1 MHCVVFTFEKM
12 TDTTPEFR
20 KIIHID
26 MDAFYASVE
35 QKDNPELKGKPIA
48 VGGSRQRG
56 VVAAA
61 SYEARAFGVHSALA
75 SSIAA
80 RRCPHLIFVK
90 PRFDRYKEI
99 SSQIM
104 DIFHHYTDLVEPLSL
119 DEAYLDVTYNKKEL
133 KSAIKIAMLIR
144 QEIKDKVGL
153 TASAG
158 ISFNK
163 FLAKTA
169 SDLDK
174 PDGLSVILPEQ
185 AIPFMEQLAI
195 DKFHGIGKV
204 TAKKMNEQGI
214 FTGADLMQL
223 ERSELIRRY
232 GKAGKHYYNIVTA
245 NDEREVKPDRIR
257 KSIGAENT
265 FSKDL
270 FEQAEV
276 EEALLQI
283 HETLMKRIISTGRKG
298 RTITLKIKYHD
309 FTVKTRSKSLDHFT
323 SSATLI
329 WQLVLELLHQPEYL
343 EKEVRLLGIALSQLD
358 NVDKMKGLE
367 GYQLTLDF

>member
-1 MHCVVFTFEKM
+1 
-12 TDTTPEFR
+12 
-20 KIIHID
+20 

-35 QKDNPELKGKPIA
+35 QMDQPELKGKPIA
-48 VGGSRQRG
+48 VGGSRERG

-61 SYEARAFGVHSALA
+61 SYEARAYGVHSALA

-90 PRFDRYKEI
+90 PRFDRYKEV
-99 SSQIM
+99 SGQIM
-104 DIFHHYTDLVEPLSL
+104 EIFQSYTDLVEPLSL
-119 DEAYLDVTYNKKEL
+119 DEAYLDVTYNKKNL

-144 QEIKDKVGL
+144 QEVKEKVGL

-185 AIPFMEQLAI
+185 AIPFMEQLPI
-195 DKFHGIGKV
+195 EKFHGIGKV
-204 TAKKMNEQGI
+204 TAKKMNLQMI
-214 FTGADLMQL
+214 FKGSDLIKL
-223 ERSELIRRY
+223 ERSELVRRY
-232 GKAGKHYYNIVTA
+232 GKAGRHYHDIVTA
-245 NDEREVKPDRIR
+245 NDNREVKTDRLR

-265 FSKDL
+265 FSNDL
-270 FEQAEV
+270 FDEAEV
-276 EEALLQI
+276 SEALRQI
-283 HETLMKRIISTGRKG
+283 HETLSRRIDKTGRKG

-309 FTVKTRSKSLDHFT
+309 FTVKTRSKSLDYYT
-323 SSATLI
+323 NDSTVI
-329 WQLVLELLHQPEYL
+329 WTVVNELLHQPEYL
-343 EKEVRLLGIALSQLD
+343 EKEVRLLGITLSQLD
-358 NVDKMKGLE
+358 NVNKMKGLD

>member
-1 MHCVVFTFEKM
+1 MIAPKSKY
-12 TDTTPEFR
+12 R

-35 QKDNPELKGKPIA
+35 QMDQPELKGKPIA
-48 VGGSRQRG
+48 VGGSRERG

-61 SYEARAFGVHSALA
+61 SYEARAYGVHSALA

-90 PRFDRYKEI
+90 PRFDRYKEV
-99 SSQIM
+99 SGQIM
-104 DIFHHYTDLVEPLSL
+104 EIFQSYTNLVEPLSL
-119 DEAYLDVTYNKKEL
+119 DEAYLDVTYNKKNL

-144 QEIKDKVGL
+144 QEVKEKVGL

-185 AIPFMEQLAI
+185 AIPFMEQLPI
-195 DKFHGIGKV
+195 EKFHGIGKV
-204 TAKKMNEQGI
+204 TAKKMNLQMI
-214 FTGADLMQL
+214 FKGSDLMKL
-223 ERSELIRRY
+223 ERSELVRRY
-232 GKAGKHYYNIVTA
+232 GKAGRHYHDIVTA
-245 NDEREVKPDRIR
+245 NDNREVKTDRLR

-265 FSKDL
+265 FSND
-270 FEQAEV
+270 
-276 EEALLQI
+276 
-283 HETLMKRIISTGRKG
+283 
-298 RTITLKIKYHD
+298 
-309 FTVKTRSKSLDHFT
+309 
-323 SSATLI
+323 
-329 WQLVLELLHQPEYL
+329 
-343 EKEVRLLGIALSQLD
+343 
-358 NVDKMKGLE
+358 
-367 GYQLTLDF
+367 

>member
-1 MHCVVFTFEKM
+1 
-12 TDTTPEFR
+12 
-20 KIIHID
+20 

-35 QKDNPELKGKPIA
+35 QMDQPELKGKPIA
-48 VGGSRQRG
+48 VGGSRERG

-61 SYEARAFGVHSALA
+61 SYEARAYGVHSALA

-90 PRFDRYKEI
+90 PRFDRYKEV
-99 SSQIM
+99 SGQIM
-104 DIFHHYTDLVEPLSL
+104 EIFQSYTDLVEPLSL
-119 DEAYLDVTYNKKEL
+119 DEAYLDVTYNKKNL

-144 QEIKDKVGL
+144 QEVKEKVGL

-185 AIPFMEQLAI
+185 AIPFMEQLPI
-195 DKFHGIGKV
+195 EKFHGIGKV
-204 TAKKMNEQGI
+204 TAKKMNLQMI
-214 FTGADLMQL
+214 FKGSDLIKL
-223 ERSELIRRY
+223 ERSELVRRY
-232 GKAGKHYYNIVTA
+232 GKAGRHYHDIVTA
-245 NDEREVKPDRIR
+245 NDNREVKTDRLR

-265 FSKDL
+265 FSNDL
-270 FEQAEV
+270 FDEAEV
-276 EEALLQI
+276 SEALRQI
-283 HETLMKRIISTGRKG
+283 HETLSRRIDKTGRKG

-309 FTVKTRSKSLDHFT
+309 FTLKTRSKSLDYYT
-323 SSATLI
+323 NDSTVI
-329 WQLVLELLHQPEYL
+329 WTVVNELLRQPEYL
-343 EKEVRLLGIALSQLD
+343 EKEVRLLGITLSQLD
-358 NVDKMKGLE
+358 NVNKMKGLD

>member
-1 MHCVVFTFEKM
+1 
-12 TDTTPEFR
+12 
-20 KIIHID
+20 

-35 QKDNPELKGKPIA
+35 QMDQPELKGKPIA
-48 VGGSRQRG
+48 VGGSRERG

-61 SYEARAFGVHSALA
+61 NYEARAYGVHSALA

-90 PRFDRYKEI
+90 PRFDRYKEV
-99 SSQIM
+99 SGQIM
-104 DIFHHYTDLVEPLSL
+104 EIFQSFTDLVEPLSL
-119 DEAYLDVTYNKKEL
+119 DEAYLDVTYNKKNL

-144 QEIKDKVGL
+144 QEVKEKVGL

-185 AIPFMEQLAI
+185 AIPFMEQLPI
-195 DKFHGIGKV
+195 EKFHGIGKV
-204 TAKKMNEQGI
+204 TAKKMNLQMI
-214 FTGADLMQL
+214 FKGSDLMKL
-223 ERSELIRRY
+223 ERSELVRRY
-232 GKAGKHYYNIVTA
+232 GKAGRHYHDILTA
-245 NDEREVKPDRIR
+245 NDNREVKTDRLR

-265 FSKDL
+265 FSNDL
-270 FEQAEV
+270 FDEAEV
-276 EEALLQI
+276 SEALMQI
-283 HETLMKRIISTGRKG
+283 HETLSRRIDKTGRKG

-309 FTVKTRSKSLDHFT
+309 FTVKTRSKSLDYYT
-323 SSATLI
+323 NDSTVI
-329 WQLVLELLHQPEYL
+329 WTVVNELLHQPEYL
-343 EKEVRLLGIALSQLD
+343 EKEVRLLGITLSQLD
-358 NVDKMKGLE
+358 NVNKMKGLD

>member
-1 MHCVVFTFEKM
+1 
-12 TDTTPEFR
+12 
-20 KIIHID
+20 

-35 QKDNPELKGKPIA
+35 QMDQPELKGKPIA
-48 VGGSRQRG
+48 VGGSRERG

-61 SYEARAFGVHSALA
+61 SYEARAYGVHSALA

-90 PRFDRYKEI
+90 PRFDRYKEV
-99 SSQIM
+99 SGQIM
-104 DIFHHYTDLVEPLSL
+104 EIFQSYTDLVEPLSL
-119 DEAYLDVTYNKKEL
+119 DEAYLDVTYNKKNL

-144 QEIKDKVGL
+144 QEVKKKVGL

-185 AIPFMEQLAI
+185 AIPFMEQLPI
-195 DKFHGIGKV
+195 EKFHGIGKV
-204 TAKKMNEQGI
+204 TAKKMNLQMI
-214 FTGADLMQL
+214 FKGSDLMKL
-223 ERSELIRRY
+223 ERSELVRRY
-232 GKAGKHYYNIVTA
+232 GKAGRHYHDIVTA
-245 NDEREVKPDRIR
+245 NDNREVKTDRLR

-265 FSKDL
+265 FSNDL
-270 FEQAEV
+270 FDEAEV
-276 EEALLQI
+276 SEALRQI
-283 HETLMKRIISTGRKG
+283 HETLSRRIDKTGRKG

-309 FTVKTRSKSLDHFT
+309 FTLKTRSKSLDYYT
-323 SSATLI
+323 NDSTVI
-329 WQLVLELLHQPEYL
+329 WTVVNELLRQPEYL
-343 EKEVRLLGIALSQLD
+343 EKEVRLLGITLSQLD
-358 NVDKMKGLE
+358 NVNKMKGLD

>member
-1 MHCVVFTFEKM
+1 M
-12 TDTTPEFR
+12 PEQLKDIR

-35 QKDNPELKGKPIA
+35 QMDFPELKGKPLA
-48 VGGSRQRG
+48 VGGSRERG

-80 RRCPHLIFVK
+80 RRCPDLIFVR
-90 PRFDRYKEI
+90 PRFDRYKEV

-104 DIFHHYTDLVEPLSL
+104 EIFHEFTDLVEPLSL
-119 DEAYLDVTYNKKEL
+119 DEAFLDVTYNKKDL

-144 QEIKDKVGL
+144 KEIKERVGL

-174 PDGLSVILPEQ
+174 PDGLSVILPDK
-185 AIPFMEQLAI
+185 AIAFMEKLPIEQ
-195 DKFHGIGKV
+195 FHGVGKV
-204 TAKKMNEQGI
+204 TAKKMKNQGV
-214 FTGADLMQL
+214 FFGSDLMKMQC
-223 ERSELIRRY
+223 SELVRRY

-245 NDEREVKPDRIR
+245 NDTREVKADRMR

-265 FSKDL
+265 FS
-270 FEQAEV
+270 ENII
-276 EEALLQI
+276 EEAQVLSQLERI
-283 HETLMKRIISTGRKG
+283 HETLMKRVLKTESKG
-298 RTITLKIKYHD
+298 RTVTLKIKYHD
-309 FTVKTRSKSLDHFT
+309 FTVKTRSKTYESFT
-323 SSATLI
+323 DDSEMI
-329 WQLVLELLHQPEYL
+329 WKTVVELLHHPTYL
-343 EKEVRLLGIALSQLD
+343 EKEVRLLGISISQLD
-358 NVDKMKGLE
+358 NLKNVKGL
-367 GYQLTLDF
+367 GAYQLTLDF

>member
-1 MHCVVFTFEKM
+1 MSEELP
-12 TDTTPEFR
+12 DFR

-35 QKDNPELKGKPIA
+35 QMDHPELKGKPLA
-48 VGGSRQRG
+48 VGGCRQRG

-80 RRCPHLIFVK
+80 RRCPNLIFVK

-99 SSQIM
+99 SFQIM
-104 DIFHHYTDLVEPLSL
+104 EIFTSYTDLVEPLSL
-119 DEAYLDVTYNKKEL
+119 DEAFLDVTFNKKEL

-144 QEIKDKVGL
+144 EEIKDKVGL

-174 PDGLSVILPEQ
+174 PDGLSVILLEQ
-185 AIPFMEQLAI
+185 AIPFMEELPI
-195 DKFHGIGKV
+195 EKFHGIGKV
-204 TAKKMNEQGI
+204 TAKKMNSQGI
-214 FTGADLMQL
+214 FNGADLMKL

-245 NDEREVKPDRIR
+245 NDLRQVKPDRIR
-257 KSIGAENT
+257 KSIGSENT

-270 FEQAEV
+270 FIEHEV
-276 EEALLQI
+276 LEALQHI
-283 HETLMKRIISTGRKG
+283 HETLMLRIEKTERKG
-298 RTITLKIKYHD
+298 RTVTLKIKYHD
-309 FTVKTRSKSLDHFT
+309 FTVKTRSKTLDHFT
-323 SSATLI
+323 NTSEEI
-329 WQLVLELLHQPEYL
+329 WMVVLELLNQPGYL
-343 EKEVRLLGIALSQLD
+343 EKEVRLLGITLSQLD
-358 NVDKMKGLE
+358 NGDKMKELQ

>member
-1 MHCVVFTFEKM
+1 
-12 TDTTPEFR
+12 
-20 KIIHID
+20 

-35 QKDNPELKGKPIA
+35 QMDQPELKGKPIA
-48 VGGSRQRG
+48 VGGSRERG

-61 SYEARAFGVHSALA
+61 SYEARAYGVHSALA

-90 PRFDRYKEI
+90 PRFDRYKEV
-99 SSQIM
+99 SGQIM
-104 DIFHHYTDLVEPLSL
+104 EIFQSFTDLVEPLSL
-119 DEAYLDVTYNKKEL
+119 DEAYLDVTYNKKNL

-144 QEIKDKVGL
+144 QEVKEKVGL

-185 AIPFMEQLAI
+185 AIPFMEQLPI
-195 DKFHGIGKV
+195 EKFHGIGKV
-204 TAKKMNEQGI
+204 TAKKMNLQMI
-214 FTGADLMQL
+214 FKGSDLMKL
-223 ERSELIRRY
+223 ERSELVRRY
-232 GKAGKHYYNIVTA
+232 GKAGRHYHDILTA
-245 NDEREVKPDRIR
+245 NDNREVKTDRLR

-265 FSKDL
+265 FSNDL
-270 FEQAEV
+270 FDEAEV
-276 EEALLQI
+276 SEALMQI
-283 HETLMKRIISTGRKG
+283 HETLSRRIDKTGRKG

-309 FTVKTRSKSLDHFT
+309 FTVKTRSKSLDYYT
-323 SSATLI
+323 NDSTVI
-329 WQLVLELLHQPEYL
+329 WTVVNELLHQPEYL
-343 EKEVRLLGIALSQLD
+343 EKEVRLLGITLSQLD
-358 NVDKMKGLE
+358 NVNKMKGLD

>member
-1 MHCVVFTFEKM
+1 
-12 TDTTPEFR
+12 
-20 KIIHID
+20 

-35 QKDNPELKGKPIA
+35 QMDEPELKGKPIA
-48 VGGSRQRG
+48 VGGSRERG

-61 SYEARAFGVHSALA
+61 SYEARAYGVHSALA

-90 PRFDRYKEI
+90 PRFDRYKEV
-99 SSQIM
+99 SGQIM
-104 DIFHHYTDLVEPLSL
+104 EIFQSFTDLVEPLSL
-119 DEAYLDVTYNKKEL
+119 DEAYLDVTYNKKNL

-144 QEIKDKVGL
+144 QEVKEKVGL

-185 AIPFMEQLAI
+185 AIPFMEQLPI
-195 DKFHGIGKV
+195 EKFHGIGKV
-204 TAKKMNEQGI
+204 TAKKMNLQMI
-214 FTGADLMQL
+214 FKGSDLMKL
-223 ERSELIRRY
+223 ERSELVRRY
-232 GKAGKHYYNIVTA
+232 GKAGRHYHDILTA
-245 NDEREVKPDRIR
+245 NDNREVKTDRLR

-265 FSKDL
+265 FSNDL
-270 FEQAEV
+270 FDEAEV
-276 EEALLQI
+276 SEALMQI
-283 HETLMKRIISTGRKG
+283 HETLSRRIDKTGRKG

-309 FTVKTRSKSLDHFT
+309 FTVKTRSKSLDYYT
-323 SSATLI
+323 NDSTVI
-329 WQLVLELLHQPEYL
+329 WTVVNELLHQPEYL
-343 EKEVRLLGIALSQLD
+343 EKEVRLLGITLSQLD
-358 NVDKMKGLE
+358 NVNKMKGLD

>member
-1 MHCVVFTFEKM
+1 
-12 TDTTPEFR
+12 
-20 KIIHID
+20 

-35 QKDNPELKGKPIA
+35 QMDQPELKGKPIA
-48 VGGSRQRG
+48 VGGSRERG

-61 SYEARAFGVHSALA
+61 SYEARAYGVHSALA

-90 PRFDRYKEI
+90 PRFDRYKEV
-99 SSQIM
+99 SGQIM
-104 DIFHHYTDLVEPLSL
+104 EIFQSYTNLVEPLSL
-119 DEAYLDVTYNKKEL
+119 DEAYLDVTYNKKNL

-144 QEIKDKVGL
+144 QEVKEKVGL

-185 AIPFMEQLAI
+185 AIPFMEQLPI
-195 DKFHGIGKV
+195 EKFHGIGKV
-204 TAKKMNEQGI
+204 TAKKMNLQMI
-214 FTGADLMQL
+214 FKGSDLMKL
-223 ERSELIRRY
+223 ERSELVRRY
-232 GKAGKHYYNIVTA
+232 GKAGRHYHDIVTA
-245 NDEREVKPDRIR
+245 NDNREVKTDRLR

-265 FSKDL
+265 FSNDL
-270 FEQAEV
+270 FDEAEV
-276 EEALLQI
+276 SEALRQI
-283 HETLMKRIISTGRKG
+283 HETLSRRIDKTGRKG

-309 FTVKTRSKSLDHFT
+309 FTVKTRSKSLDYYT
-323 SSATLI
+323 NDSTVI
-329 WQLVLELLHQPEYL
+329 WTVVNELLHQPEYL
-343 EKEVRLLGIALSQLD
+343 EKEVRLLGITLSQLD
-358 NVDKMKGLE
+358 NVNKMKGLD

>member
-1 MHCVVFTFEKM
+1 M
-12 TDTTPEFR
+12 TLPKKELR

-35 QKDNPELKGKPIA
+35 QLDNPELKGKPLA
-48 VGGSRQRG
+48 VGGSRERG

-61 SYEARAFGVHSALA
+61 SYEARAYGVHSALA

-80 RRCPHLIFVK
+80 RRCPNLIFVK
-90 PRFDRYKEI
+90 PRFERYKEI

-104 DIFHHYTDLVEPLSL
+104 EVFHDYTDLVEPLSL
-119 DEAYLDVTYNKKEL
+119 DEAFLDVTYNKKEL

-144 QEIKDKVGL
+144 EEIKRKVGL

-158 ISFNK
+158 VSFNK

-174 PDGLSVILPEQ
+174 PDGLSVILPHQ
-185 AIPFMEQLAI
+185 AIPFMEKLPI
-195 DKFHGIGKV
+195 EKFHGIGKV
-204 TAKKMNEQGI
+204 TAEKMKKTGI
-214 FTGADLMQL
+214 FFGKDLMGF
-223 ERSELIRRY
+223 SKAELFQKY
-232 GKAGKHYYNIVTA
+232 GKAGKHYFNIVNA
-245 NDEREVKPDRIR
+245 ADHREVRPDRIR

-265 FSKDL
+265 FSDDI
-270 FEQAEV
+270 FEV
-276 EEALLQI
+276 EQVLAALKPI
-283 HETLMKRIISTGRKG
+283 HESVLKRMGKSKRKG

-309 FTVKTRSKSLDHFT
+309 FKIKTRSKTLPYFT
-323 SSATLI
+323 ADSETI
-329 WQLVLELLHQPEYL
+329 WSTVLELLQQPTYL
-343 EKEVRLLGIALSQLD
+343 EDAVRLLGISISQLD
-358 NVDKMKGLE
+358 NQQKVSGLE

>member
-1 MHCVVFTFEKM
+1 
-12 TDTTPEFR
+12 
-20 KIIHID
+20 

-35 QKDNPELKGKPIA
+35 QMDHPELKGKPLA
-48 VGGSRQRG
+48 VGGSRERG

-80 RRCPHLIFVK
+80 RRCPNLIFVK
-90 PRFDRYKEI
+90 PRFERYKEI

-104 DIFHHYTDLVEPLSL
+104 DIFQSYTNLVEPLSL
-119 DEAYLDVTYNKKEL
+119 DEAYLDVTFNKKQL

-144 QEIKDKVGL
+144 EEIKEKVGL

-185 AIPFMEQLAI
+185 AIPFMKELPI
-195 DKFHGIGKV
+195 EKFHGIGKV
-204 TAKKMNEQGI
+204 TAKKMNSQGI
-214 FTGADLMQL
+214 FTGADLMKL

-245 NDEREVKPDRIR
+245 NDLREVKPDRIR

-270 FEQAEV
+270 FEEHEV
-276 EEALLQI
+276 LEALQHI
-283 HETLMKRIISTGRKG
+283 HETLMRRIEKTERKG
-298 RTITLKIKYHD
+298 RTVTLKIKYHD
-309 FTVKTRSKSLDHFT
+309 FTVKTRSKSVSHFT
-323 SSATLI
+323 SSAAVI
-329 WQLVLELLHQPEYL
+329 WETVLELLHQPEYL
-343 EKEVRLLGIALSQLD
+343 EKEVRLLGITLSHLD
-358 NVDKMKGLE
+358 NVNEMKGLE

>member
-1 MHCVVFTFEKM
+1 MSEKS
-12 TDTTPEFR
+12 PEFR

-35 QKDNPELKGKPIA
+35 QMDHPELKGKPLA

-80 RRCPHLIFVK
+80 RRCPNLIFVK
-90 PRFDRYKEI
+90 PRFERYKEI

-104 DIFHHYTDLVEPLSL
+104 EIFQSYTDLVEPLSL
-119 DEAYLDVTYNKKEL
+119 DEAFLDVTYNKKEL

-144 QEIKDKVGL
+144 EEIKEKVGL

-185 AIPFMEQLAI
+185 AIRFMEELPI
-195 DKFHGIGKV
+195 EKFHGIGKV
-204 TAKKMNEQGI
+204 TAKKMNAQGI
-214 FTGADLMQL
+214 FKGADLMKL

-232 GKAGKHYYNIVTA
+232 GKAGKHYHNIVTA
-245 NDEREVKPDRIR
+245 NDLREVKPDRIR

-270 FEQAEV
+270 FEENEV
-276 EEALLQI
+276 LEALQHI
-283 HETLMKRIISTGRKG
+283 HETLMRRIEKTNRKG
-298 RTITLKIKYHD
+298 RTIALKIKYHD
-309 FTVKTRSKSLDHFT
+309 FTVKTRSKSIDHFT
-323 SSATLI
+323 SSAAVV
-329 WQLVLELLHQPEYL
+329 WQTVLELLHQPEYL
-343 EKEVRLLGIALSQLD
+343 EKEVRLLGITLSQLD
-358 NVDKMKGLE
+358 NEDKMKELE

>member
-1 MHCVVFTFEKM
+1 
-12 TDTTPEFR
+12 
-20 KIIHID
+20 

-35 QKDNPELKGKPIA
+35 QMDQPELKGKPIA
-48 VGGSRQRG
+48 VGGSRERG

-61 SYEARAFGVHSALA
+61 SYEARAYGVHSALA
-75 SSIAA
+75 SGIAA

-90 PRFDRYKEI
+90 PRFDRYKEV
-99 SSQIM
+99 SGQIM
-104 DIFHHYTDLVEPLSL
+104 EIFQSFTDLVEPLSL
-119 DEAYLDVTYNKKEL
+119 DEAYLDVTYNKKNL

-144 QEIKDKVGL
+144 QEVKEKVGL

-185 AIPFMEQLAI
+185 AIPFMEQLPI
-195 DKFHGIGKV
+195 EKFHGIGKV
-204 TAKKMNEQGI
+204 TAKKMNLQMI
-214 FTGADLMQL
+214 FKGSDLMKL
-223 ERSELIRRY
+223 ERSELVRRY
-232 GKAGKHYYNIVTA
+232 GKAGRHYHDIVTA
-245 NDEREVKPDRIR
+245 NDNREVKTDRLR

-265 FSKDL
+265 FSNDL
-270 FEQAEV
+270 FDEAEV
-276 EEALLQI
+276 SEALMQI
-283 HETLMKRIISTGRKG
+283 HETLSRRIDKTGRKG

-309 FTVKTRSKSLDHFT
+309 FTVKTRSKSLDYYT
-323 SSATLI
+323 NDSTVI
-329 WQLVLELLHQPEYL
+329 WTVVNELLHQPEYL
-343 EKEVRLLGIALSQLD
+343 EKEVRLLGITLSQLD
-358 NVDKMKGLE
+358 NVNKMKGLD

>member
-1 MHCVVFTFEKM
+1 
-12 TDTTPEFR
+12 
-20 KIIHID
+20 

-35 QKDNPELKGKPIA
+35 QMDQPELKGKPIA
-48 VGGSRQRG
+48 VGGSRERG

-61 SYEARAFGVHSALA
+61 SYEARAYGVHSALA

-90 PRFDRYKEI
+90 PRFDRYKEV
-99 SSQIM
+99 SGQIM
-104 DIFHHYTDLVEPLSL
+104 EIFQSFTDLVEPLSL
-119 DEAYLDVTYNKKEL
+119 DEAYLDVTYNKKNL

-144 QEIKDKVGL
+144 QEVKEKVGL

-185 AIPFMEQLAI
+185 AIPFMEQLPI
-195 DKFHGIGKV
+195 EKFHGIGKV
-204 TAKKMNEQGI
+204 TAKKMNLQMI
-214 FTGADLMQL
+214 FKGSDLMKL
-223 ERSELIRRY
+223 ERSELVRRY
-232 GKAGKHYYNIVTA
+232 GKAGRHYHDIVTA
-245 NDEREVKPDRIR
+245 NDNREVKTDRLR

-265 FSKDL
+265 FSNDL
-270 FEQAEV
+270 FDEAEV
-276 EEALLQI
+276 SEALMQI
-283 HETLMKRIISTGRKG
+283 HETLSRRIDKTGRKG

-309 FTVKTRSKSLDHFT
+309 FTVKTRSKSLDYYT
-323 SSATLI
+323 NDSTVI
-329 WQLVLELLHQPEYL
+329 WTVVNELLHQPEYL
-343 EKEVRLLGIALSQLD
+343 EKEVRLLGITLSQLD
-358 NVDKMKGLE
+358 NVNKMKGLD

>member
-1 MHCVVFTFEKM
+1 
-12 TDTTPEFR
+12 
-20 KIIHID
+20 

-35 QKDNPELKGKPIA
+35 QLDFPELKGKPLA
-48 VGGSRQRG
+48 VGGSRERG

-80 RRCPHLIFVK
+80 RRCPNLIFVR
-90 PRFDRYKEI
+90 PRFDRYKEV
-99 SSQIM
+99 SSQVM
-104 DIFHHYTDLVEPLSL
+104 EIFHEFTDLVEPLSL

-144 QEIKDKVGL
+144 KEIKERVGL

-158 ISFNK
+158 VSFNK

-174 PDGLSVILPEQ
+174 PDGLSVVLPEK
-185 AIPFMEQLAI
+185 AIAFMEQLPI
-195 DKFHGIGKV
+195 EKFHGIGKV
-204 TAKKMNEQGI
+204 TAKKMKEQGI
-214 FTGADLMQL
+214 FFGSDLMKL
-223 ERSELIRRY
+223 ERIELIRRY

-245 NDEREVKPDRIR
+245 NDMREVKANRIQ

-265 FSKDL
+265 FSENIFD
-270 FEQAEV
+270 ESQV
-276 EEALLQI
+276 LLQLERI
-283 HETLMKRIISTGRKG
+283 HETLMKRILKTKRKG

-309 FTVKTRSKSLDHFT
+309 FTLKTRSKTLEEFT
-323 SSATLI
+323 NSSEII
-329 WQLVLELLHQPEYL
+329 WKTVLELLQHPSYL
-343 EKEVRLLGIALSQLD
+343 EKEVRLLGIAISQLD
-358 NVDKMKGLE
+358 NQNNVRGL
-367 GYQLTLDF
+367 GAYQLTLDF

>member
-1 MHCVVFTFEKM
+1 
-12 TDTTPEFR
+12 
-20 KIIHID
+20 

-35 QKDNPELKGKPIA
+35 QMDNPDLKGKPIA
-48 VGGSRQRG
+48 VGGSRERG

-61 SYEARAFGVHSALA
+61 SYEARAYGVHSALA
-75 SSIAA
+75 SSVAA
-80 RRCPHLIFVK
+80 RRCPQLIFVK
-90 PRFDRYKEI
+90 PRFERYKEI

-104 DIFHHYTDLVEPLSL
+104 AIFQSYTALVEPLSL

-144 QEIKDKVGL
+144 EEIKEKIGL

-185 AIPFMEQLAI
+185 AIPFMEQLPI
-195 DKFHGIGKV
+195 EKFHGIGKV
-204 TAKKMNEQGI
+204 TAKKMNGQGI
-214 FTGADLMQL
+214 FTGADLMKL

-232 GKAGKHYYNIVTA
+232 GKAGKHYHSIVTA
-245 NDEREVKPDRIR
+245 NDLRQVNTDRVR

-265 FSKDL
+265 FSNDL
-270 FEQAEV
+270 FDEHEV
-276 EEALLQI
+276 LEALQHI
-283 HETLMKRIISTGRKG
+283 HETLMRRIEKTERKG
-298 RTITLKIKYHD
+298 RTVTLKIKHHD
-309 FTVKTRSKSLDHFT
+309 FTVKTRSKSLDHYT
-323 SSATLI
+323 NSAAVI
-329 WQLVLELLHQPEYL
+329 WEMILELLYHPEYL
-343 EKEVRLLGIALSQLD
+343 EKEVRLLGITLSQLD
-358 NVDKMKGLE
+358 NNPKMKGLE
-367 GYQLTLDF
+367 GCQLTLDF

>member
-1 MHCVVFTFEKM
+1 
-12 TDTTPEFR
+12 
-20 KIIHID
+20 

-35 QKDNPELKGKPIA
+35 QMDQPELKGKPIA
-48 VGGSRQRG
+48 VGGSRERG

-61 SYEARAFGVHSALA
+61 SYEARAYGVHSALA

-90 PRFDRYKEI
+90 PRFDRYKEV
-99 SSQIM
+99 SGQIM
-104 DIFHHYTDLVEPLSL
+104 EIFQSYTDLVEPLSL
-119 DEAYLDVTYNKKEL
+119 DEAYLDVTYNKKNL

-144 QEIKDKVGL
+144 QEVKEKVGL

-185 AIPFMEQLAI
+185 AIPFMEQLPI
-195 DKFHGIGKV
+195 EKFHGIGKV
-204 TAKKMNEQGI
+204 TAKKMNLQMI
-214 FTGADLMQL
+214 FKGSDLMKL
-223 ERSELIRRY
+223 ERSELVRRY
-232 GKAGKHYYNIVTA
+232 GKAGRHYHDIVTA
-245 NDEREVKPDRIR
+245 NDNREVKTDRLR

-265 FSKDL
+265 FSNDL
-270 FEQAEV
+270 FDEAEV
-276 EEALLQI
+276 SEALRQI
-283 HETLMKRIISTGRKG
+283 HETLSRRIDKTGRKG

-309 FTVKTRSKSLDHFT
+309 FTVKTRSKSLDYYT
-323 SSATLI
+323 NDSTVI
-329 WQLVLELLHQPEYL
+329 WTVVNELLRQPEYL
-343 EKEVRLLGIALSQLD
+343 EKEVRLLGITLSQLD
-358 NVDKMKGLE
+358 NVNKMKGLD

>member
-1 MHCVVFTFEKM
+1 MLSVVFTFEEMSK
-12 TDTTPEFR
+12 TPPEFR

-35 QKDNPELKGKPIA
+35 QMDNPDLKGKPLA
-48 VGGSRQRG
+48 VGGSRERG

-80 RRCPHLIFVK
+80 RRCPNLIFVK
-90 PRFDRYKEI
+90 PRFERYKEI

-104 DIFHHYTDLVEPLSL
+104 EIFQSYTDLVEPLSL

-144 QEIKDKVGL
+144 EEVKQKVGL

-185 AIPFMEQLAI
+185 AIPFMEQLPI
-195 DKFHGIGKV
+195 EKFHGIGKV
-204 TAKKMNEQGI
+204 TAKKMNSQGI
-214 FTGADLMQL
+214 FTGADLMKL
-223 ERSELIRRY
+223 DRSELIRRY
-232 GKAGKHYYNIVTA
+232 GKAGKQYHFIVTA
-245 NDEREVKPDRIR
+245 NDNREVKPDRIR

-265 FSKDL
+265 FSTDL
-270 FEQAEV
+270 FERIEV
-276 EEALLQI
+276 EEALRYI
-283 HETLMKRIISTGRKG
+283 HETLMRRIENAKRKG
-298 RTITLKIKYHD
+298 RTVTLKIKYLD
-309 FTVKTRSKSLDHFT
+309 FTVKTRSKTLDHFT
-323 SSATLI
+323 NSSIEI
-329 WQLVLELLHQPEYL
+329 WELVLELLHHPYYL
-343 EKEVRLLGIALSQLD
+343 EKEVRLLGIGISQLD
-358 NVDKMKGLE
+358 NVDKLKGVE

>member
-1 MHCVVFTFEKM
+1 
-12 TDTTPEFR
+12 
-20 KIIHID
+20 

-35 QKDNPELKGKPIA
+35 QMDQPELKGKPIA
-48 VGGSRQRG
+48 VGGSRERG

-61 SYEARAFGVHSALA
+61 SYEARAYGVHSALA

-90 PRFDRYKEI
+90 PRFDRYKEV
-99 SSQIM
+99 SGQIM
-104 DIFHHYTDLVEPLSL
+104 EIFQSFTDLVEPLSL
-119 DEAYLDVTYNKKEL
+119 DEAYLDVTYNKKNL

-144 QEIKDKVGL
+144 QEVKEKVGL

-185 AIPFMEQLAI
+185 AIPFMEQLPI
-195 DKFHGIGKV
+195 EKFHGIGKV
-204 TAKKMNEQGI
+204 TAKKMNLQMI
-214 FTGADLMQL
+214 FKGSDLMKL
-223 ERSELIRRY
+223 ERSELVRQY
-232 GKAGKHYYNIVTA
+232 GKAGRHYHDIVTA
-245 NDEREVKPDRIR
+245 NDNREVKIDRLR

-265 FSKDL
+265 FSNDL
-270 FEQAEV
+270 FDEAEV
-276 EEALLQI
+276 SEALMQI
-283 HETLMKRIISTGRKG
+283 HETLSRRIDKTGRKG

-309 FTVKTRSKSLDHFT
+309 FTVKTRSKSLDYYT
-323 SSATLI
+323 NDSTVI
-329 WQLVLELLHQPEYL
+329 WTVVNELLHQPEYL
-343 EKEVRLLGIALSQLD
+343 EKEVRLLGITLSQLD
-358 NVDKMKGLE
+358 NVDKMKGLD